1 MLFVLFFLVVHH
13 NEQLV
18 LFFSFFSLLINFLI
32 TYQKKSLNATFITLI
47 PKKSAAIDVKDFC
60 SISLVWGG
68 GGAGVIY
75 KIIAKVLATQ
85 LRTVMTDIISSS

>member
-13 NEQLV
+13 HEQLV

-60 SISLVWGG
+60 SISLVLGG
-68 GGAGVIY
+68 GG
-75 KIIAKVLATQ
+75 
-85 LRTVMTDIISSS
+85 